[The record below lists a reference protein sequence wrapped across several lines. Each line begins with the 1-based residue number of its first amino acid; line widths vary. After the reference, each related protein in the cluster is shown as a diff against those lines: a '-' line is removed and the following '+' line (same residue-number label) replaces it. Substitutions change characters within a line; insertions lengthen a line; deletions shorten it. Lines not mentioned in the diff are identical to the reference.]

1 MRPRPRWARRRRLAR
16 DKSGGLSPSGA
27 GSANSKK
34 LCPPTRVPGLGPRKG
49 DGFNNAGRGRGHP
62 DPGLH
67 SFTGR
72 GRPPPRRTDSPKQC
86 PPSGPRLKARHERDE
101 APPPR
106 PRHRCPGGTPP
117 PCESAQARDETNLRG
132 CGPSPRSH
140 NTDRRVRS
148 RRGLLGDRWSLTG
161 RRRRRRPPLTMRPAG
176 GGRQQ
181 RPLGELPQPAETTG
195 LPGTLRNLTKSRR
208 GEVDLVSPE
217 EHSQPSRRATR
228 APWSLPAD
236 TLNWRN
242 SAPTNPPPPPPP
254 CPTHAL
260 LRPYTARPPWPP
272 MRLAPPRPAHRG
284 PWGLGAEAP
293 GAGTKPPALGPRPHR
308 HRYSATPTAPPPP
321 PSPCARSLPK
331 VIPSGHHTA
340 ARAHARADNRPRP
353 LAAPRHH
360 LPPPARPAAWLPV
373 RVHALA
379 CPHSLSLAPSP
390 SPRPPLPLPL
400 PLPSLPEPPTPISGW
415 GRPTRPLPSV
425 PRAPSA
431 YFSGLLGTRRGSPA
445 RHHRSSHGQQ
455 RTGPRTAPHRAPA
468 RAAGRPAGG
477 DPPPPP
483 PPSKARAPK
492 PPPRVSGLRPAR
504 REVEAARPGGASLSL
519 PPGGAP
525 LPGARA
531 PGRWLSFSPA
541 ARGPSLG
548 ARPPHPAYRA
558 WDPRG
563 GEREGGPRWPGR
575 PARPAPP
582 EPPRRVPHDHAVRDG
597 GEAAPHPSA
606 PPAPNHERRSSPGPP
621 ADGRAAG
628 YREPTEA
635 PAALRYR
642 YV

>member
-1 MRPRPRWARRRRLAR
+1 MELDREKA
-16 DKSGGLSPSGA
+16 
-27 GSANSKK
+27 
-34 LCPPTRVPGLGPRKG
+34 PPQ
-49 DGFNNAGRGRGHP
+49 AA
-62 DPGLH
+62 
-67 SFTGR
+67 SY
-72 GRPPPRRTDSPKQC
+72 
-86 PPSGPRLKARHERDE
+86 DE
-101 APPPR
+101 A
-106 PRHRCPGGTPP
+106 
-117 PCESAQARDETNLRG
+117 
-132 CGPSPRSH
+132 
-140 NTDRRVRS
+140 
-148 RRGLLGDRWSLTG
+148 
-161 RRRRRRPPLTMRPAG
+161 AG

-217 EHSQPSRRATR
+217 GARQPGSTPSRADGQPVPRG
-228 APWSLPAD
+228 LPAD

-272 MRLAPPRPAHRG
+272 MRLAPPRPAHR
-284 PWGLGAEAP
+284 LG
-293 GAGTKPPALGPRPHR
+293 GRGGSGPRRPG
-308 HRYSATPTAPPPP
+308 P
-321 PSPCARSLPK
+321 ARSRRPLAL

-353 LAAPRHH
+353 LAAPRH

-400 PLPSLPEPPTPISGW
+400 PLPSLPEPPTPISGLPLGLGLGHQLYLGPRAAGAYVRPGHQVYPEPW
-415 GRPTRPLPSV
+415 AAVASVRPGHQVYPRRLGRPRARGAAGRPARPLARAKRPAVPGPRPRRREGRAAPRRAAPRPTTRRGGTPFPTAAHRPLPGARDTRST
-425 PRAPSA
+425 PAP
-431 YFSGLLGTRRGSPA
+431 GD
-445 RHHRSSHGQQ
+445 SSE
-455 RTGPRTAPHRAPA
+455 RDPAPHRTARPA